1 MTTPTAKE
9 TRPASELDQLR
20 AKQRRLERD
29 PLTRNTMLAAVTAA
43 RIRELENTATV
54 DTPTDTER
62 SS

>member
-1 MTTPTAKE
+1 MTTPTAKK
-9 TRPASELDQLR
+9 TQPASELDQMR

-43 RIRELENTATV
+43 HIRELENTAAA
-54 DTPTDTER
+54 DTATDTER